1 MIFHMFCSNLL
12 KKVIPDFQRL
22 TQFMRN
28 PMIARTTSSNEN
40 HYRQTDPKQIKKI
53 YKTTTGIP
61 SYLSPKMEYNTQKN
75 TEKYPTP
82 NNFTDPKNGNI

>member
-1 MIFHMFCSNLL
+1 
-12 KKVIPDFQRL
+12 
-22 TQFMRN
+22 MRN

-61 SYLSPKMEYNTQKN
+61 SYLSPKMEYNTQKKHGKISN
-75 TEKYPTP
+75 TQ
-82 NNFTDPKNGNI
+82 